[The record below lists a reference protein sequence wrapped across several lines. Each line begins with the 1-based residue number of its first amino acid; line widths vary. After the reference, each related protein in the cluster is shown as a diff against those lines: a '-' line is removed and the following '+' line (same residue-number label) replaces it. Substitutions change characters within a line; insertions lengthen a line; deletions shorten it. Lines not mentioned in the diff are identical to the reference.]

1 MIKIE
6 KEHYPAVAELLTDCF
21 LEDQLILKQVKDI
34 ENAEEFLKK
43 LFLIQMPVLHTT
55 SDISSMD
62 ESINS
67 VIVGYEKNKYKPLLV
82 LLLSIFGQLTL
93 TRSIKSSDLQ
103 QYTQNCKE
111 TYKAV
116 DLKWQKEFIK
126 GNYYHLKVIA
136 IAKSCRGKGIFRALI
151 TPIIDYSKEK
161 NIPIILETNTVE
173 NIPIYQ
179 HFGFKLVKT
188 IPEKDTDFC
197 QYCFIREPSVI

>member
-1 MIKIE
+1 MIKIK

-21 LEDQLILKQVKDI
+21 LEDQLVVKQVKDI

-43 LFLIQMPVLHTT
+43 LFLIQMPVLNMT
-55 SDISSMD
+55 SEISSMD

-67 VIVGYEKNKYKPLLV
+67 VIVGYEKKKYKPLL
-82 LLLSIFGQLTL
+82 LLPLSIFGQLTL

-103 QYTQNCKE
+103 QYVQNCKE
-111 TYKAV
+111 AFKAV

-126 GNYYHLKVIA
+126 GNYYNLKVIA
-136 IAKSCRGKGIFRALI
+136 IAKSCRGKGIFREML
-151 TPIIDYSKEK
+151 TPIIDYCKLK
-161 NIPIILETNTVE
+161 NIPISLETNTVE

-179 HFGFKLVKT
+179 HFGFELVKT

-197 QYCFIREPSVI
+197 QYCFIRKPSVI